1 MKVPLAHHC
10 SHLHMDLRAARDWH
24 HVAGQRI
31 VQDLAEEQMPPCN
44 GELLKVDRF
53 QCGMCVIYIYMY
65 THKYITLHYIT
76 LRNVKI
82 TLHYVTLRY
91 ATLLVRYVTLH

>member
-10 SHLHMDLRAARDWH
+10 SHLHMDLRAARGWH

-53 QCGMCVIYIYMY
+53 QCGMCVIYIYIYVY
-65 THKYITLHYIT
+65 TQIHYVTLHYIT
-76 LRNVKI
+76 KR
-82 TLHYVTLRY
+82 
-91 ATLLVRYVTLH
+91 